1 MNDLLKKLSEKF
13 GLTEEQ
19 SYEAF
24 KIVLSFLKDKLPEP
38 AGSQVNNLLTTMD
51 GKENPGSALKDLG
64 SKFTTK

>member
-13 GLTEEQ
+13 GLTEQQ

-24 KIVLSFLKDKLPEP
+24 KIVLSFLKDKLPDP
-38 AGSQVNNLLTTMD
+38 AGTQLNELLMTMD
-51 GKENPGSALKDLG
+51 SEETPGNAIKDLG